1 MAKISLHLQYY
12 ENETAVQKNEMI
24 NIKSLGRSF
33 NKDRKIFG
41 VSLKTS
47 LELRQKR
54 LLYDF
59 CCPRRNKKE
68 RFRIIMSGYLAN
80 STFQISNWIHF
91 SCKCH
96 PFQLSTFDQSMI
108 CSLAKKY
115 TIT

>member
-59 CCPRRNKKE
+59 CCPRRNNKRE
-68 RFRIIMSGYLAN
+68 VSYHHEWIPSQQYL
-80 STFQISNWIHF
+80 SNLKLDTLF
-91 SCKCH
+91 
-96 PFQLSTFDQSMI
+96 M
-108 CSLAKKY
+108 
-115 TIT
+115 